1 MPWADAMYGCDER
14 WWRAH
19 DGCKRFMGRKWSSH
33 SRTESEGVD
42 NDKRAVAREYHVHLV
57 TGEGGN
63 KFSTRQDLI
72 RYGGNSLFQ
81 AINLAILHGSPYIVL
96 VGADLRHVGG
106 KSHFFGDHPE
116 GLYRNPNFTRFDK
129 NFVEAAGDLPE
140 GVEIV
145 NATPGTAMTAFP
157 VMELEEAIGRFGK
170 DGSVHRDRPV
180 PVADTN

>member
-1 MPWADAMYGCDER
+1 MLREIE
-14 WWRAH
+14 
-19 DGCKRFMGRKWSSH
+19 
-33 SRTESEGVD
+33 T
-42 NDKRAVAREYHVHLV
+42 ARVFKPLLEPARYK
-57 TGEGGN
+57 GA
-63 KFSTRQDLI
+63 
-72 RYGGNSLFQ
+72 YGGR
-81 AINLAILHGSPYIVL
+81 GS
-96 VGADLRHVGG
+96 G

-129 NFVEAAGDLPE
+129 NFVEAAGDLPG

-170 DGSVHRDRPV
+170 DGSVHRDRAV